1 MVLLSERIEG
11 KAKVGWAENKAKAQK
26 SGWRQLWKKENM
38 VTEIRRKKRG
48 WFQEK
53 RERGAP

>member
-1 MVLLSERIEG
+1 MSERIEG